1 MRFYDIYNGD
11 ADGICALVQLR
22 LSEPR
27 DAILVTGV
35 KRDIRLLEKVEATR
49 GDRMTVL
56 DISLDSNR
64 AALDRALAAG
74 AAVEWF
80 DHHNAGEIPSHANF
94 TAHIDTD
101 PSMCTSLIVDRH
113 LRGRFRAWAIVAA
126 FGDNLD
132 EQARALAGSIGL
144 SQGET
149 ESLRE
154 LGVCVN
160 YNAYGETI
168 SDLRYLPEALYRRLR
183 ACAEPLEFVRSAPE
197 FVELR
202 RAFFEDI
209 SRAEAIPVEILSPA
223 CAMVTLPDESWSRR
237 VIGAFAN
244 RIARRFP
251 ERAHAVLVRREGGYL
266 VSLRAPV
273 VRPRGV
279 ASIAA
284 KFASGGGREGAAGID
299 YLPDAN
305 LPNLLEAMRAAW
317 PG

>member
-35 KRDIRLLEKVEATR
+35 KRDIRLLEKVEAAR

-113 LRGRFRAWAIVAA
+113 LRAHPIHLLTRPSRNPKRVRSTTTASVPTAIMPAKASSREPA
-126 FGDNLD
+126 FTMWSINNPIPDT
-132 EQARALAGSIGL
+132 LAIISKASTI
-144 SQGET
+144 SQT
-149 ESLRE
+149 
-154 LGVCVN
+154 
-160 YNAYGETI
+160 NAYDTLNPVKRCGEIAGRIT
-168 SDLRYLPEALYRRLR
+168 
-183 ACAEPLEFVRSAPE
+183 FVRTDRFADLKME
-197 FVELR
+197 
-202 RAFFEDI
+202 
-209 SRAEAIPVEILSPA
+209 
-223 CAMVTLPDESWSRR
+223 VT
-237 VIGAFAN
+237 
-244 RIARRFP
+244 
-251 ERAHAVLVRREGGYL
+251 
-266 VSLRAPV
+266 
-273 VRPRGV
+273 
-279 ASIAA
+279 
-284 KFASGGGREGAAGID
+284 
-299 YLPDAN
+299 
-305 LPNLLEAMRAAW
+305 
-317 PG
+317 